1 MSNSS
6 FTRKISSV
14 SIVTMIFVSVCGERD
29 SSPQAGTAHSPSAA
43 ERSVAQRPLVLHV
56 QSDVVAKDIDGVKV
70 IDGAENAD
78 VRHRSRHPGRY

>member
-14 SIVTMIFVSVCGERD
+14 SIVTMIFVSACGERD

-43 ERSVAQRPLVLHV
+43 EHPSPSVRSHCICNPTSSQKTLMA
-56 QSDVVAKDIDGVKV
+56 
-70 IDGAENAD
+70 
-78 VRHRSRHPGRY
+78 